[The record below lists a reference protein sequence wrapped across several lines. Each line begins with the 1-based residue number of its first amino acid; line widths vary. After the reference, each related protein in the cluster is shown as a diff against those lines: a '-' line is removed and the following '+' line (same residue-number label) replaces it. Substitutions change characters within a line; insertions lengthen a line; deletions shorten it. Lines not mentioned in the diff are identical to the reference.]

1 IDIQV
6 SKKTK
11 AYNELCMSCDNVDP
25 IKANKVINA
34 PEATDTPAY
43 FDKPFTLP
51 VNNKKKAKNI
61 IASEG
66 TY

>member
-1 IDIQV
+1 
-6 SKKTK
+6 
-11 AYNELCMSCDNVDP
+11 MSCDNVDP